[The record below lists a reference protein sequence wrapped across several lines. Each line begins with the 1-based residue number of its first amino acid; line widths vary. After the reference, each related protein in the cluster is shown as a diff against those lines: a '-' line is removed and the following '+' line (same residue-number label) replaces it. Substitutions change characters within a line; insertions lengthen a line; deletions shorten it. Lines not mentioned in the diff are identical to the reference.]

1 MYFQI
6 FTLEGEFVQ
15 TFGEKGEA
23 FGQFLYPWDVT
34 TNAAGQ
40 IAISDT
46 RNQRI
51 QLFSSQGQFLCVF
64 GGKTM
69 PTVIKD
75 LNSPRGLSFTPEG
88 DLLVTDFNKQR
99 IVSISYDF
107 SKMRIINC
115 EVVEEQIGDHWKRR
129 GDQNGE
135 LDVSQRYENQTHT
148 PLLRPQGVITDD
160 KGNILVADSRHNCIQ
175 AFNSFGSLLFIYKPG
190 PEVMGV
196 PLSVAFLCDGRIA
209 IVDDRDRVLLIR
221 LENYQLP
228 QKR

>member
-1 MYFQI
+1 M
-6 FTLEGEFVQ
+6 EGEFVHF
-15 TFGEKGEA
+15 FGEKGEA

-46 RNQRI
+46 RNQRV
-51 QLFSSQGQFLCVF
+51 QLFSPQGQFLCVF

-69 PTVIKD
+69 PNVMKE

-99 IVSISYDF
+99 MVSILHDF

-115 EVVEEQIGDHWKRR
+115 EVVEEQVGDHWKRR
-129 GDQNGE
+129 NEQNSE
-135 LDVSQRYENQTHT
+135 LDVNQRYENQSHT
-148 PLLRPQGVITDD
+148 ALLRPQGVITDD
-160 KGNILVADSRHNCIQ
+160 RGNILVADSRHNCIQ
-175 AFNSFGSLLFIYKPG
+175 AFNSFGSLLFIFKPG

-221 LENYQLP
+221 LENFQLP